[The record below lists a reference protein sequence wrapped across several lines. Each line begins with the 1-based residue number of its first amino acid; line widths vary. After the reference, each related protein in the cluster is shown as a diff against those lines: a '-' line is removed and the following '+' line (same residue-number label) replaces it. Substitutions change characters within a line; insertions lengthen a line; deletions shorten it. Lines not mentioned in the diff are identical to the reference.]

1 MSLDKLD
8 YLCDVDSN
16 KYFYAINS
24 KVLKNMSD
32 LYYFLKECDS
42 STFSYHVNANKN
54 DFSAWVRDAFHDND
68 FADEISTILDR
79 RQLKDILEAKL
90 HNSSDFLRIEQDLL
104 KRIKEILTLVEIKE
118 KEYDK
123 KKSSG
128 EIDSGNLEYYS
139 RLKTIKEVIDDI
151 LINLTQASAFSEKE
165 RSKRYVLISEN
176 LSKITKMLSLIEHKK
191 EVTRY
196 ENQTHESKTEG
207 LLLQIMNSMDKI
219 LKSNTEIFERRQKK
233 MEDDLSCVKKD
244 IAEWKIGDVA
254 DHQEIKSVFLAF
266 EKNIDYK
273 FDDINEF
280 ANKIKDLYYYDEKI
294 KRHTTLITN
303 LDKEL
308 FELKKEVKKNS
319 NAIEKTYEILKE
331 IADQLRDVSSANKK
345 LKKKTSSEGIDSQT
359 I

>member
-1 MSLDKLD
+1 
-8 YLCDVDSN
+8 
-16 KYFYAINS
+16 
-24 KVLKNMSD
+24 MSD
-32 LYYFLKECDS
+32 LYSFLKECDD

-54 DFSAWVRDAFHDND
+54 DFSAWVCDAFHDDD
-68 FADEISTILDR
+68 FANEISNIMDR

-128 EIDSGNLEYYS
+128 DISDGNLEYYS
-139 RLKTIKEVIDDI
+139 RLKTIKGVIDDI
-151 LINLTQASAFSEKE
+151 LINLTQASSLSEKE

-176 LSKITKMLSLIEHKK
+176 LSKITKMLSLIEHKN
-191 EVTRY
+191 EISHYDER
-196 ENQTHESKTEG
+196 QTHESKTDG
-207 LLLQIMNSMDKI
+207 LLIQIINSMDKI
-219 LKSNTEIFERRQKK
+219 LKSNNEIFERRQKK
-233 MEDDLSCVKKD
+233 MEDDLSDVKKD
-244 IAEWKIGDVA
+244 ITEWKIGDVA

-266 EKNIDYK
+266 EKNMDYK

-280 ANKIKDLYYYDEKI
+280 ANKIKDFYYYDEKI

-303 LDKEL
+303 IDKEL

-331 IADQLRDVSSANKK
+331 IADQLQGVSSANKK
-345 LKKKTSSEGIDSQT
+345 VKKKIGSEAIDSQT